1 MPRQSR
7 VAPSDAPVD
16 SSCSELLLL
25 IASLAE
31 RLATGAAASA
41 LADPLDELLET
52 LRAGLDL
59 DECSLWRVPVDSA
72 EDGAER
78 LARASGG
85 TIEVTAD
92 QLPAPYGRRN
102 GHADAVVLTP
112 LAASDGDGTGGTL
125 VTVRRTPMSAL
136 ERTVLTTAGFLV
148 GSALAADESAR
159 RAAEAVV
166 DRTRQIDEQRR
177 FIERIVDSLPV
188 GLYVVDREYRVH
200 AWNRKR
206 ETGLQGVLREEA
218 LGRTIFEILRRQPA
232 DVLRQEFDEVFRTG
246 ALSQFEMPSNAA
258 GELRTYRV
266 SKIPMR
272 INDAAVTHVI
282 TIGEDI
288 TEWKRAHERVAEAQ
302 RLAALGQLSAGV
314 MHEINN
320 PLATIAA
327 CAESLALQLSDSD
340 VPGPLR
346 EAIAEYTHIIDHEVH
361 RSKRIVDGL
370 LDFSRPRGD
379 AREPVDPNDVVEH
392 TLFLLK
398 HHPRFK
404 HVKVEASLDADA
416 DPPVYGSREQ
426 LAQVLMAL
434 LLNASDAMDGTGRV
448 VIRSRND
455 APHGGVVIEVEDQGR
470 GIAGPELGRLFEPFY
485 TTKSPGRGT
494 GLGLSICYGI
504 VADHGG
510 RIEVDSQLGVGS
522 TFRVHLPAG
531 QAKPTTDGQGKEKTI

>member
-1 MPRQSR
+1 M
-7 VAPSDAPVD
+7 
-16 SSCSELLLL
+16 
-25 IASLAE
+25 
-31 RLATGAAASA
+31 
-41 LADPLDELLET
+41 
-52 LRAGLDL
+52 
-59 DECSLWRVPVDSA
+59 
-72 EDGAER
+72 
-78 LARASGG
+78 
-85 TIEVTAD
+85 
-92 QLPAPYGRRN
+92 
-102 GHADAVVLTP
+102 LTP
-112 LAASDGDGTGGTL
+112 LAATDVDGTGGTL
-125 VTVRRTPMSAL
+125 ATVRRTPMSPL
-136 ERTVLTTAGFLV
+136 ERTVLTTAAFLV

-166 DRTRQIDEQRR
+166 ERTRQIDEQRR

-232 DVLRQEFDEVFRTG
+232 DMLRQEFDEVFRTG
-246 ALSQFEMPSNAA
+246 AMTQFEMPSNAA

-327 CAESLALQLSDSD
+327 CAESLALQLNEGD
-340 VPGPLR
+340 VPDTLR
-346 EAIAEYTHIIDHEVH
+346 DAIAEYTHIIDHEVH

-379 AREPVDPNDVVEH
+379 AREPVDPNEVVEH

-404 HVKVEASLDADA
+404 HVKVEASLDADIE
-416 DPPVYGSREQ
+416 PPVYGSREQ

-455 APHGGVVIEVEDQGR
+455 GADGGVVIEVEDQGR
-470 GIAGPELGRLFEPFY
+470 GIAGTELGRLFEPFY

-531 QAKPTTDGQGKEKTI
+531 QAKPTTDGQGKEKTT

>member
-1 MPRQSR
+1 MPRQQR

-16 SSCSELLLL
+16 SSCSELLVL
-25 IASLAE
+25 IASLAQ
-31 RLATGAAASA
+31 RLASGAAAG
-41 LADPLDELLET
+41 LADPLDDLLEM

-59 DECSLWRVPVDSA
+59 DECSLWRVSDDASESP
-72 EDGAER
+72 ER
-78 LARASGG
+78 LARAPGG
-85 TIEVTAD
+85 SVELETAD
-92 QLPAPYGRRN
+92 LPAPYGSKSEV
-102 GHADAVVLTP
+102 AASTVLTSIG
-112 LAASDGDGTGGTL
+112 LTDDETERGVL
-125 VTVRRTPMSAL
+125 VSSRRKEMSEL
-136 ERTVLTTAGFLV
+136 ERTMLTTAAYLV
-148 GSALAADESAR
+148 GSALAADENAR
-159 RAAEAVV
+159 RAAEAMVE
-166 DRTRQIDEQRR
+166 RTRLIDEQRR

-232 DVLRQEFDEVFRTG
+232 DMLRQEFDEVFRTG
-246 ALSQFEMPSNAA
+246 TMKQFEMTSNAA

-327 CAESLALQLSDSD
+327 CAESLSLQLNESGVPAPLHDS
-340 VPGPLR
+340 
-346 EAIAEYTHIIDHEVH
+346 IAEYTHIIDHEVH

-379 AREPVDPNDVVEH
+379 AKEAVDPNEVVEH

-404 HVKVEASLDADA
+404 HVKVEASLEAA
-416 DPPVYGSREQ
+416 IDPPLFGSREQ

-434 LLNASDAMDGTGRV
+434 LLNASDSMDGTGRV
-448 VIRSRND
+448 VIRSRTGD
-455 APHGGVVIEVEDQGR
+455 APELGVVIEVEDQGH
-470 GIAGPELGRLFEPFY
+470 GIAGSELGRLFEPFY

-510 RIEVDSQLGVGS
+510 RIEVDSQLGEGS

-531 QAKPTTDGQGKEKTI
+531 QGKPTTDGHGRGRTT